1 MKHLFGKIMIAF
13 CLTAIL
19 SCGPTSIDGCW
30 QPVDKTKDWTEVV
43 TMTVSH
49 ELGTFYGMEGMPQ
62 PSMKIME
69 ETWDE
74 WQPEP
79 FGGIDGLEYIKGY
92 EYVIKVEKTH
102 LVNPPMDASSVR
114 YKLKEIVL
122 QEFRIG
128 EGYTMHDDVLFYW
141 ETWDGDKGSYRE
153 LELSIIEDEHFI
165 IIKEAEKGNAVDYL
179 AEKGFSVMENSTDD
193 PSKFLSHNGVKDCIQ
208 MTVKGTGNLDELPG
222 SVYVAPLYYY
232 VFSEPQSI
240 IGRTN
245 LLTVWFE
252 CQGNEDFF
260 KRNIAWIQAYG
271 EILGLI
277 TISTKEYFD
286 HTDQSFWG
294 YVSFAVTNQSA
305 GNVVEIHNW
314 FQEAARYEITDVE
327 FPELASEPDND

>member
-1 MKHLFGKIMIAF
+1 VFIICAKGHGIGGVIGCVEQCCESSLSDVLVRTSVGSTGTGTNAEEKTPDGSYVGGLIGHCNTSEKIDI
-13 CLTAIL
+13 
-19 SCGPTSIDGCW
+19 SD
-30 QPVDKTKDWTEVV
+30 TKVR
-43 TMTVSH
+43 
-49 ELGTFYGMEGMPQ
+49 G
-62 PSMKIME
+62 
-69 ETWDE
+69 
-74 WQPEP
+74 
-79 FGGIDGLEYIKGY
+79 YIKGY

-114 YKLKEIVL
+114 YKLKEIVS
-122 QEFRIG
+122 QEFRIS

-286 HTDQSFWG
+286 HTDQSCWG

-314 FQEAARYEITDVE
+314 FQEAARYEITDVK